1 MNMKMNPNRRMWWL
15 GGIVVVAGAAL
26 AAGVPLATLLYL
38 GAILA
43 CPAAMFFGMGMMGR
57 MQGAPGLERASASAD
72 ALPQTV
78 RSPVAVPEP
87 PQREMLDSRGAEA
100 VVDPDAD
107 DDPVMIL
114 KRRLARGAITVE
126 EYERLMAVVAAPIPA
141 AREP

>member
-26 AAGVPLATLLYL
+26 AAGVPLTTLLYL

-57 MQGAPGLERASASAD
+57 MQSAPEPERAPASPN
-72 ALPQTV
+72 ALPEPV
-78 RSPVAVPEP
+78 RSPVALPEP
-87 PQREMLDSRGAEA
+87 PQRATLDSQGKE
-100 VVDPDAD
+100 VVADPYAD

-114 KRRLARGAITVE
+114 KRRLARGEIIVE

-141 AREP
+141 AREA